1 MLSVSGRS
9 SMGSSRGRERLDE
22 DARRVSDS
30 EKEPEELRRRV
41 VLGLGGGETWRDR
54 LQRRAL

>member
-1 MLSVSGRS
+1 
-9 SMGSSRGRERLDE
+9 MGSSRGRERLEE
-22 DARRVSDS
+22 DALRVSDS

-41 VLGLGGGETWRDR
+41 VVGLGGGETRRER